1 MEYIGEHLLPGQFG
15 HLFIVLSLVASL
27 IATFSYFKSAQ
38 SKNDIDAAYWK
49 KLARIAFITEVIS
62 VFAIFSILF
71 YIISNHLFEYK
82 YAWQHSSRSLEV
94 KYLLACF
101 WEGQEGSFLL
111 WSVWHCVLGL
121 ILIKTSKKW
130 EAPVMTV
137 VSLMQFALATMIAGI
152 YIFGWKMGTNPFILL
167 RDSGVLDNAPALH
180 INGDVTMGLRQDYM
194 LSIKDGN
201 DLNPLLQNYW
211 MVIHPPVLF
220 MGFASTIVPFAFV
233 IASLWKKNFGE
244 WTKPALPWALF
255 SAAVFGVGIMMG
267 AMWAYESLTFGG
279 YWAWDPV
286 ENASLVP
293 WLILISGIHTLLI
306 YKHSGHSL
314 RATHLFLILTFG
326 FVLYST
332 FLTRSGILGETS
344 VHAFTDLGMNM
355 QLLIFLLMFVLPAL
369 VLFIYR
375 YKEIPTIHKEEST
388 SSREFWMFIGSLV
401 FFLSALVIIGK
412 TSIPV
417 VNKIL
422 GTKIA
427 PPEKAEFSYNQIMV
441 FISIIIA
448 VLTAVTQYLKY
459 KSTST
464 KVFLKK
470 ILIPFVIAAII
481 AILVLAIGNVN
492 YEKETFGFMV
502 AIWMAVACSIFTIV
516 ANASYIWLGLKGK
529 LKLSGGSI
537 SHVGFGMV
545 LLGILI
551 SSSNKEVLSNNIGG
565 IPAPLD
571 KNEDPRENLTLVKG
585 LTVDMGK
592 YSLTYEGDSSHPK
605 KQLSY
610 YKVHFKSK
618 DGKEEFVLT
627 PNSFVNYKGNEG
639 LMSNPDARHYWNHD
653 IFTYI
658 TSISNPDKSKDT
670 TTFRPKD
677 LKPGDTLF
685 YSSGFI
691 IYENLN
697 KKEDLPVDLFGK
709 DGSLYEANLKVHS
722 KSGSLY
728 SIAPKL
734 AIAKGNEMAV
744 PDTVLAESIVLQLE
758 KVNQDKSIT
767 LGIKESNAVMDYIT
781 LKAYKFPYIRL
792 LWFGVVITAIGI
804 IISMVR
810 RIRLNREN
818 VSQS

>member
-1 MEYIGEHLLPGQFG
+1 
-15 HLFIVLSLVASL
+15 
-27 IATFSYFKSAQ
+27 
-38 SKNDIDAAYWK
+38 
-49 KLARIAFITEVIS
+49 
-62 VFAIFSILF
+62 
-71 YIISNHLFEYK
+71 
-82 YAWQHSSRSLEV
+82 
-94 KYLLACF
+94 
-101 WEGQEGSFLL
+101 
-111 WSVWHCVLGL
+111 
-121 ILIKTSKKW
+121 
-130 EAPVMTV
+130 
-137 VSLMQFALATMIAGI
+137 
-152 YIFGWKMGTNPFILL
+152 
-167 RDSGVLDNAPALH
+167 
-180 INGDVTMGLRQDYM
+180 
-194 LSIKDGN
+194 
-201 DLNPLLQNYW
+201 
-211 MVIHPPVLF
+211 
-220 MGFASTIVPFAFV
+220 
-233 IASLWKKNFGE
+233 
-244 WTKPALPWALF
+244 
-255 SAAVFGVGIMMG
+255 MMG

-314 RATHLFLILTFG
+314 RATNLFLILTFG

-355 QLLIFLLMFVLPAL
+355 QLLVFLLMFVLPAL
-369 VLFIYR
+369 VLLIIR
-375 YKEIPTIHKEEST
+375 YKEIPTIHKEENT

-459 KSTST
+459 KNTST

-481 AILVLAIGNVN
+481 ATLVLVVGKVN

-516 ANASYIWLGLKGK
+516 ANAAYIWLGLKGK

-653 IFTYI
+653 VFTYI
-658 TSISNPDKSKDT
+658 TSISNPDKTKDT

-691 IYENLN
+691 IYKNLN

-722 KSGSLY
+722 KTGSLY

-734 AIAKGNEMAV
+734 AMAKGNEMAV

-758 KVNQDKSIT
+758 KVNPDKSIT